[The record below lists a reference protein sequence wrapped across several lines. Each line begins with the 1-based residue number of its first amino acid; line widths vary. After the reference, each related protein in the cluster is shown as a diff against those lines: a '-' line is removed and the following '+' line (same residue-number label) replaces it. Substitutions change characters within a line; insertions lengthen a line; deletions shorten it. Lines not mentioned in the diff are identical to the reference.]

1 MYKYITAVGMNRA
14 SFGSEGQI
22 PGSWVQAFG
31 FYSTGAQDLV

>member
-1 MYKYITAVGMNRA
+1 MNKYITAVGTNRE

-31 FYSTGAQDLV
+31 FYSTEAQDFV